1 MHIHMRAPHTLNANA
16 LPLPPY
22 THTST
27 HAQVVTRV
35 WDCFLA
41 EGWKVLYRV
50 QLAILTLHDKVCGCG
65 AVRLGREGNG
75 RRCVG

>member
-1 MHIHMRAPHTLNANA
+1 MRPPHTKHQRT
-16 LPLPPY
+16 PSPTIH
-22 THTST
+22 THINT

-50 QLAILTLHDKVCGCG
+50 QLAILTLHDKVRGCG
-65 AVRLGREGNG
+65 ALGEGREGEWVRWVIG
-75 RRCVG
+75 